1 MRRTTT
7 LSATALAAALM
18 LAGCGGGPET
28 ETPTSGSATP
38 SAGTTPTGT
47 TPTGAGPTG
56 TASAGTAP
64 ASGAAAEISAEHN
77 DADVMFAQMMIPH
90 HEQAVQMSEVLLGK
104 DGVPQDVRDLAERVA
119 QTQEPEI
126 ERMQAMLAAWD
137 APAAPDDAGHGGHG
151 GHGSGMVDEEGMDRL
166 REAGEG
172 PEAAVLYFE
181 QLTQHHEGAVDMARD
196 QVEQGTA
203 PEAVELA
210 REVVEAQEAEIQ
222 EMATM
227 LEELRRS

>member
-7 LSATALAAALM
+7 LSALALAAALA
-18 LAGCGGGPET
+18 LAGCGDGQEAQTPASGGA
-28 ETPTSGSATP
+28 SP
-38 SAGTTPTGT
+38 SAEATPTGT
-47 TPTGAGPTG
+47 APAD
-56 TASAGTAP
+56 TAP

-119 QTQEPEI
+119 RTQEPEI
-126 ERMQAMLAAWD
+126 ERMQAMLTAWD
-137 APAAPDDAGHGGHG
+137 APADAGHGGHG

-172 PEAAVLYFE
+172 PEAAVLYLE
-181 QLTQHHEGAVDMARD
+181 QMTQHHEGAVDMARD
-196 QVEQGTA
+196 QVEQGA
-203 PEAVELA
+203 NPEAVELA
-210 REVVEAQEAEIQ
+210 REVVEAQEAEIR